1 MTIIATS
8 LSDPTVVAALITA
21 GGTIVLVLLKA
32 LGWVISGPRERR
44 RAMYVQA
51 LEHILD
57 WKEMPHRLRRRSDGE
72 EEALRERFHEL
83 QEQIERD
90 RGRIGTESGLL
101 ARSYCQ
107 LVADIKA
114 ATQPYIQRARD
125 SASAGPLHATGG
137 DDRPPGTDA
146 SQRRFLFDVRLHL
159 SLVPVVPRLL
169 LAWRNRRPFDD
180 SRPSTSSPTP
190 TQASGESARP
200 RSSTEVA

>member
-1 MTIIATS
+1 MSIIATS
-8 LSDPTVVAALITA
+8 LSDPKVLAALITA
-21 GGTIVLVLLKA
+21 GGVIVAVLLKA
-32 LGWVISGPRERR
+32 LGWLISGPRERR

-72 EEALRERFHEL
+72 KEALRERFHEL

-101 ARSYCQ
+101 VRSYCQ

-114 ATQPYIQRARD
+114 ATQPHIERARD
-125 SASAGPLHATGG
+125 SASAGPLHATGA

-159 SLVPVVPRLL
+159 SLVPVLPRLL

-180 SRPSTSSPTP
+180 SRSSTSPPPPPQVSGKPAEPESSP
-190 TQASGESARP
+190 
-200 RSSTEVA
+200 EVP